1 MRPRCLASRPTL
13 GSRSNRQSDSPRF
26 AHRLPAP
33 LVGLP
38 PLQPRAIRLSVFV
51 ELRFWALVVFS
62 LVLPA
67 GIYGLLLA
75 TRSIS
80 RAAVLGFCI
89 ALVLISGVDVYLLQS
104 LATVAKSTPSL
115 ADDAVFI
122 SELSIA
128 LCFLP
133 VVFGGIGVNLISHVL
148 LRHLTEAEMR
158 FDREHPDD

>member
-1 MRPRCLASRPTL
+1 MS
-13 GSRSNRQSDSPRF
+13 
-26 AHRLPAP
+26 
-33 LVGLP
+33 
-38 PLQPRAIRLSVFV
+38 LSVFV
-51 ELRFWALVVFS
+51 ELRFWLLVAFS

-80 RAAVLGFCI
+80 RTAVLGFGI
-89 ALVLISGVDVYLLQS
+89 ALVLIAGVDLYLLQS
-104 LATVAKSTPSL
+104 LATVAKNTPSL

-128 LCFLP
+128 LYILP

-148 LRHLTEAEMR
+148 LRHLTEAEKR
-158 FDREHPDD
+158 FDREHPDE

>member
-1 MRPRCLASRPTL
+1 MS
-13 GSRSNRQSDSPRF
+13 F
-26 AHRLPAP
+26 
-33 LVGLP
+33 
-38 PLQPRAIRLSVFV
+38 SVFV
-51 ELRFWALVVFS
+51 ELRFWLLVAFS

-67 GIYGLLLA
+67 GIYGLLLV

-80 RAAVLGFCI
+80 RTAVLGFGI
-89 ALVLISGVDVYLLQS
+89 ALVLIAGVDLYLLQS
-104 LATVAKSTPSL
+104 LATVAKNTPSL

-128 LCFLP
+128 LYILP

-148 LRHLTEAEMR
+148 LRHLTEAEKR